1 MKPMMTLALW
11 LSLLLAGCGGGQAG
25 TDSNARQRSASAATA
40 ATPIAPD
47 TSADGGPSL
56 LDQWYEKAS
65 SVAEAWANG
74 INKPYLI
81 RSPIR
86 PVPRDLWQPPE
97 GATPATGSYVFLQSD
112 AGDSIGQGQTRLFT
126 PANAVLTA
134 WHRNSISSLPVEAG
148 AYVGV
153 LVQSDENWEGDFQAM
168 ESLFTM
174 KPALFD
180 RLSLYGKH
188 SPYRGGM
195 GWKKPGQTCRD
206 IQGWFVVDSVTWT
219 ANQELASVELRFEQ
233 HCNGEGAAL
242 RGKVRWSREDAAPA
256 NGRFD
261 NVPAGLWRAPDAVRP
276 ASGNYL
282 YLESEPFETG
292 GAGNTYLLNLYNAS
306 LNWSGNAYQVGLS
319 VTERLRSTWTL
330 SVGTNKDDVK
340 LAKGFYPGAEGS
352 RVFDIPAFQFYLD
365 NQTSRCTTGDSNGW
379 VAIDDIRYVGNEV
392 AAIAMR
398 FERFCSGHGVS
409 VKGEF
414 RGERYVEPPFEPL
427 PIGQWTPAAGTT
439 PATGNYVYLE
449 SEHRE
454 PFGRGQTELFTPQ
467 NTPMSVTLAGAYLTV
482 LIDGANDWEGYL
494 YPPKSFTVLQP
505 GLYTD
510 LPQGHGY
517 SSETGGLLWYRNGA
531 QQLATT
537 SWMAVDSVAIDNG
550 QLQSLDL
557 RFEMYTGYDMSR
569 PPLRGKIHWVNP

>member
-1 MKPMMTLALW
+1 MMKRFAALALS
-11 LSLLLAGCGGGQAG
+11 LSLLVAGCGGGQDG
-25 TDSNARQRSASAATA
+25 TDIAQRERSDSAAASTPNTLLTSNDATA
-40 ATPIAPD
+40 
-47 TSADGGPSL
+47 SL

-65 SVAEAWANG
+65 AVAEAWANG

-153 LVQSDENWEGDFQAM
+153 LVQGDESWEGDFQGM

-180 RLSLYGKH
+180 RLSLYGRH
-188 SPYRGGM
+188 SLYRGGM

-206 IQGWFVVDSVTWT
+206 IQGWFFVDSVTWT

-242 RGKVRWSREDAAPA
+242 RGKVRWSREDAAST

-261 NVPAGLWRAPDAVRP
+261 TVPAGLWRAPDAVRP

-352 RVFDIPAFQFYLD
+352 RVFDIPAFRLYLD
-365 NQTSRCTTGDSNGW
+365 NQASRCTTSDSNGW
-379 VAIDDIRYVGNEV
+379 VAIDEIRYVGNEV

-414 RGERYVEPPFEPL
+414 RGERYVEPPYEPL
-427 PIGQWTPAAGTT
+427 PTGQWTPSAGTV
-439 PATGNYVYLE
+439 PETGNYVYLE
-449 SEHRE
+449 SEPKE
-454 PFGRGQTELFTPQ
+454 PFAKGQSELFTPQ
-467 NTPMSVTLAGAYLTV
+467 NATMSVTLDGAYLTV
-482 LIDGANDWEGYL
+482 LIDGVNDWRGYL
-494 YPPKSFTVLQP
+494 YPPKTFSTLQP

-510 LPQGHGY
+510 LPPGHY
-517 SSETGGLLWYRNGA
+517 HSSETGGLQWFRNGVD
-531 QQLATT
+531 QYITHG
-537 SWMAVDSVAIDNG
+537 WMAVDNVNVVGG

-557 RFEMYTGYDMSR
+557 RFEMYSGIGMSL
-569 PPLRGKIHWVNP
+569 PPLRGKIHWGK